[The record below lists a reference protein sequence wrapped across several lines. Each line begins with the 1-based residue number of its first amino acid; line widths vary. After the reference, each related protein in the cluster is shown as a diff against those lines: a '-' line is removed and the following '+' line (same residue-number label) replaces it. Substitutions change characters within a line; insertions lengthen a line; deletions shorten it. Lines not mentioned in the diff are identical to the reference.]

1 MKLKATL
8 ERAERDFEGRGH
20 ITILCEWSTALA
32 EFLGAFMGKGIVV
45 ELKRLT
51 KKRSLDANA
60 YFWKLCEELAVKTR
74 QNNDDIYRQL
84 VRQVGVF
91 RPMTIQE
98 EALPTL
104 EKAWSDRGTA
114 WFIDKVDTYET
125 SFKVKDKETGKVI
138 WQMKPVWEV
147 HCYYG
152 SSTYNT
158 RQMSRLIDS
167 LVEECKAQG
176 IETLTPAELA
186 LLKDDWNDKHTG
198 ND

>member
-20 ITILCEWSTALA
+20 VTFLVEWSTALA
-32 EFLGAFMGKGIVV
+32 ELLDAFLGKEIGL

-60 YFWKLCEELAVKTR
+60 YFWKLCEELATKTR
-74 QNNDDIYRQL
+74 QNKDDIYKQL

-114 WFIDKVDTYET
+114 WFIDRVDTYET
-125 SFKVKDKETGKVI
+125 SFKVKGKEGKEK
-138 WQMKPVWEV
+138 WQMKPVWDV
-147 HCYYG
+147 NCYYG

-167 LVEECKAQG
+167 LIEECKEQG
-176 IETLTPAELA
+176 IETMTPAELA
-186 LLKDDWNDKHTG
+186 LLKEDWDAKHTG
-198 ND
+198 NN

>member
-8 ERAERDFEGRGH
+8 ERAERDFDGRGH
-20 ITILCEWSTALA
+20 ITFLVEWSTALA
-32 EFLGAFMGKGIVV
+32 ELLDAFLGKEISL

-60 YFWKLCEELAVKTR
+60 YFWKLCGELADKTR
-74 QNNDDIYRQL
+74 QNKDDIYKHL

-104 EKAWSDRGTA
+104 ERAWSDRGTA
-114 WFIDKVDTYET
+114 WFIDRIDSYET
-125 SFKVKDKETGKVI
+125 SFKVKDKETGKEK
-138 WQMKPVWEV
+138 WQMKPVWNV
-147 HCYYG
+147 NCYYG

-186 LLKDDWNDKHTG
+186 LLKEDWHGKHSG